1 MSEIVDK
8 YRDFKRNLPEDVR
21 LVAVSKTK
29 PNKDILSLYDE
40 GHRIFGENKVQ
51 ELVTKAEELPKD
63 IEWHMVGHLQR
74 NKVKYIAP
82 FVSLIHAVD
91 SIKLLRAIEKEGEKN
106 NRIIECLLQAHI
118 AEEETKFGF
127 SEKEILETIQ
137 EEEVR
142 NFKHVKIKGLMA
154 MATFTD
160 NLEKVRKEFKKL
172 KAIFEKIK
180 TMPGYE
186 GPDFNELSMGMSND
200 YKIAIE
206 EGATLIRIGSIIF
219 GERNYH

>member
-1 MSEIVDK
+1 MAEIIDK
-8 YRDFKRNLPEDVR
+8 YRDFIKNLPVQVR

-29 PNKDILSLYDE
+29 PKEDILSLYRE

-51 ELVTKAEELPKD
+51 ELVLKYENLPKD

-82 FVSLIHAVD
+82 FVALIHAVD
-91 SIKLLRAIEKEGEKN
+91 SIKLLNAIDREAEKN
-106 NRIIECLLQAHI
+106 HRVLDCLLQVHI
-118 AEEETKFGF
+118 AKEETKFGF
-127 SEKEILETIQ
+127 GEEEILDAVQQ
-137 EEEVR
+137 EEVKQL
-142 NFKHVKIKGLMA
+142 KHVNIRGLMA

-160 NLEKVRKEFKKL
+160 NLEQVRQEFKKL

-180 TMPGYE
+180 AL
-186 GPDFNELSMGMSND
+186 PDYDHSGFNELSIGMSND
-200 YKIAIE
+200 YQVAIE
-206 EGATLIRIGSIIF
+206 EGATLIRIGSLIF

>member
-8 YRDFKRNLPEDVR
+8 YRDFQKNLSENVK

-29 PNKDILSLYDE
+29 PKEDILALYEE

-51 ELVTKAEELPKD
+51 ELASKYEELPKD

-91 SIKLLRAIEKEGEKN
+91 SIKLLRTLDKEGEKN
-106 NRIIECLLQAHI
+106 QRVLECLLQVHI
-118 AEEETKFGF
+118 ADEETKFGF
-127 SEKEILETIQ
+127 SEQEILETVQ
-137 EEEVR
+137 LEEIK
-142 NFKHVKIKGLMA
+142 NFKYVKIRGLMG

-160 NLEKVRKEFKKL
+160 NLEKVRLEFKKL

-180 TMPGYE
+180 TMHGFDQA
-186 GPDFNELSMGMSND
+186 DFNELSIGMSND
-200 YKIAIE
+200 YQVAIE
-206 EGATLIRIGSIIF
+206 EGATIIRIGSLIF
-219 GERNYH
+219 GARNYH